1 MDSEHRHELKTNELA
16 DLLTHLPQFF
26 KKHANTIIGITLIVI
41 ALVTW
46 PLFTRMSR
54 EKTITEESRVAESI
68 RMLSGDIQA
77 ALQAYDNNPEE
88 LAPSLST
95 IQANA
100 DALMELTSE
109 TDNPNLEAL
118 AYIKAAQAFRTELH
132 LRNEVVDA
140 QAVETQ
146 TQKAQEAYEKAAET
160 AVMPAVKAMARFGV
174 ALCTEERGQIE
185 QAADLYKAIVAD
197 EAYAATVFPTLAQQR
212 LDGLADSTETFTFV
226 EAPAVEVE
234 PAPMPEFELTPEML
248 QQEAPVIEIPAA
260 APDVEPQTSESADS
274 NSPDSEE

>member
-26 KKHANTIIGITLIVI
+26 KKHASTIIGIALIVLAI
-41 ALVTW
+41 VTW
-46 PLFTRMSR
+46 PVFSKMSR

-77 ALQAYDNNPEE
+77 ALQAYKNNPEE
-88 LAPSLST
+88 LAPALST

-100 DALMELTSE
+100 EALMEMTSE

-118 AYIKAAQAFRTELH
+118 AYIKAAQALRTELH
-132 LRNEVVDA
+132 LRNAVVDA
-140 QAVETQ
+140 QTVETQ
-146 TQKAQEAYEKAAET
+146 TEKAQEAYEKAAET
-160 AVMPAVKAMARFGV
+160 AAIPTVKAMARFGV

-197 EAYAATVFPTLAQQR
+197 ETYAATVFPTLAQQR
-212 LDGLADSTETFTFV
+212 LDGLDDSTETFTFV
-226 EAPAVEVE
+226 AAPAVEVQ
-234 PAPMPEFELTPEML
+234 PAPLPEFELTPEML
-248 QQEAPVIEIPAA
+248 QQQAPVIEMPAA
-260 APDVEPQTSESADS
+260 TQDAAPQTPESADS